1 MKEMCERCVRG
12 ETITYR
18 IIATPLMQ
26 WWAVWV
32 VIEPS
37 GTAQAQDQQT
47 HRVLISSLLGVR

>member
-1 MKEMCERCVRG
+1 MCQG
-12 ETITYR
+12 ETITVR

-37 GTAQAQDQQT
+37 DTAQAWDQ
-47 HRVLISSLLGVR
+47 HMYHVLISSLLGVR